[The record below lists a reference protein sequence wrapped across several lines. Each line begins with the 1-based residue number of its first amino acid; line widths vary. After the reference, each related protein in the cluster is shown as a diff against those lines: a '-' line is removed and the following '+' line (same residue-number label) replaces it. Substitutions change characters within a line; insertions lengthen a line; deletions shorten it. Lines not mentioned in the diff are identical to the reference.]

1 MFVLKRLP
9 DPVAENDNI
18 LGIICGVE
26 VNQIGLARSITHLH
40 ASTHLIYAGIDECQC

>member
-1 MFVLKRLP
+1 MSVLKRLA

-26 VNQIGLARSITHLH
+26 VNQIGLAHSITHLH
-40 ASTHLIYAGIDECQC
+40 ASTHLIYAGIGECQC